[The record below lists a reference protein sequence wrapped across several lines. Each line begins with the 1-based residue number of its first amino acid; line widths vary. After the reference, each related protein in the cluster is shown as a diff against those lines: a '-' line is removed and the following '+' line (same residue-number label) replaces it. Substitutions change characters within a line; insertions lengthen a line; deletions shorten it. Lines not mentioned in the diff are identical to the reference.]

1 MKKSKPG
8 SFIGQ
13 SKAIKKPWEFD
24 ASNADQRAG
33 PSAAAG
39 DYYGTGVRNPIGRL
53 RDDTMGYRPATKK
66 QLGKPPKSVV

>member
-13 SKAIKKPWEFD
+13 SKVKKPWDFD
-24 ASNADQRAG
+24 ASNADQRAA
-33 PSAAAG
+33 PSPGAG

-53 RDDTMGYRPATKK
+53 RGDTMGYKPATKK
-66 QLGKPPKSVV
+66 QLGTPPKSVV